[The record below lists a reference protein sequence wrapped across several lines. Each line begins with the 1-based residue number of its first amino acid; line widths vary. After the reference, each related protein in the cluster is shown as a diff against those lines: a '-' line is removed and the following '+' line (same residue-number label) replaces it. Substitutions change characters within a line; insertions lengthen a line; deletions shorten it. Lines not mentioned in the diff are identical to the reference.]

1 MKITEL
7 GEYLYLFGNDIRVL
21 HLLAKGDEFLTIHTE
36 LNDLYDEVFDF
47 YDFATE
53 SGIAHDEEITNPSV
67 LTDKHSDWIPLE
79 VKDFTLEE
87 IKNYVMENGNYILQ
101 CCDDV
106 KDYERF
112 VISGVDG
119 FSEKLDKIINYRI
132 ARM

>member
-21 HLLAKGDEFLTIHTE
+21 HLLAKGDEFLAIHTE
-36 LNDLYDEVFDF
+36 LNELYDEVFEF

-67 LTDKHSDWIPLE
+67 LADKYSDWIPLDA
-79 VKDFTLEE
+79 KDFSLNE

-101 CCDDV
+101 CCDEV
-106 KDYERF
+106 KDYE
-112 VISGVDG
+112 D
-119 FSEKLDKIINYRI
+119 L
-132 ARM
+132 